1 MNKADNVIKQIRNYA
16 NVELKDLN
24 PLVLAYRLGSINA
37 LCEDYFQN
45 FQKPVLDVDVASLY
59 PVGVNPKFDASLVPN
74 SEDTKDRTDMF
85 CKGLTNMIKEANP
98 DLGVKKTFAEQC
110 QEIMPEKP
118 CTDDDARLIE
128 LLERRGSHMNL
139 KMEISH
145 RWANNSYAKTVY
157 NLLAKH
163 DISTMA
169 DLMGL
174 LDDPDIRDLINYR
187 DSRKKDE
194 INKLKSKFPIFD
206 LTWQDCQKI
215 VAIYDTAN
223 DRKDNTARDILI
235 DFIDMP
241 KPQVQANALIRNGI
255 CNVNQL
261 YFWLSKHTLKD
272 YTNFSG
278 IGSVPGNVRWMYDYI
293 VKTGKVVE

>member
-37 LCEDYFQN
+37 LCEDYFQTPME
-45 FQKPVLDVDVASLY
+45 KEEPVVDVSAFHPFELSADDYRNLWDSVSLTA
-59 PVGVNPKFDASLVPN
+59 KDAKKQTETVK
-74 SEDTKDRTDMF
+74 ETD
-85 CKGLTNMIKEANP
+85 P
-98 DLGVKKTFAEQC
+98 DLGVEKTFAEQC
-110 QEIMPEKP
+110 QEIIPEKP
-118 CTDDDARLIE
+118 CTDDDTRLIE

-145 RWANNSYAKTVY
+145 RWVNSGYAKTVY
-157 NLLAKH
+157 NLLAKY
-163 DISTMA
+163 DIATMS
-169 DLMGL
+169 DLMEL
-174 LDDPDIRDLINYR
+174 LDDPEIRDLINYR

-194 INKLKSKFPIFD
+194 INKLKGKFPIFD
-206 LTWQDCQKI
+206 LTSQDCQKI

-223 DRKDNTARDILI
+223 DSKDKTAKDILV

-241 KPQVQANALIRNGI
+241 RSKVQANALVRDGI

-261 YFWLSKHTLKD
+261 YFWLSRHTLKD
-272 YTNFSG
+272 YTNLKRV
-278 IGSVPGNVRWMYDYI
+278 GSVPDNVRWMYDYI